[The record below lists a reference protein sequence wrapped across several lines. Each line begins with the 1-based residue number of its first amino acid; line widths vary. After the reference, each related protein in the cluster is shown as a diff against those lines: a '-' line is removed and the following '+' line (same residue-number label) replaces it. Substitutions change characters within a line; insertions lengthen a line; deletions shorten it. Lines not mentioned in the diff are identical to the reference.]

1 MRSRLKS
8 MTFPRQLYIIPL
20 IALTIVPSVA
30 VLSNER
36 VIAQTPEVQSQPT
49 QKIRIAV
56 LDFDYSSIS
65 NPSWLSFLQG
75 GARGVSDILVNRL
88 VQSGSYSVI
97 ERSQLEAILQEQNLG
112 ASGRVDASTAAEIG
126 RILGVQAVI
135 IGSITQFDLERKS
148 SGGGAFGVNVSNDE
162 TEAYVKLSA
171 RVVNTTTAEIMMVAE
186 GNGKADQSDNSTR
199 VFGIGGGSSTDN
211 EGKLFTQATEQA
223 IDQVV
228 GSLSENSAKMTS
240 LPNATSSI
248 TALVAD
254 VTGSTIVLNKGTS
267 AGYQQ
272 GMRVAI
278 ERVTKEVK
286 DPATGQV
293 IRRLTQPVGVVEI
306 TEADSQSSVGKV
318 VSGTQFKVG
327 DVAKPT
333 QQ

>member
-1 MRSRLKS
+1 

>member
-1 MRSRLKS
+1 MRSRLKF
-8 MTFPRQLYIIPL
+8 MTFPRQLYSIPL
-20 IALTIVPSVA
+20 IALTIVPSIA
-30 VLSNER
+30 VLGNVR
-36 VIAQTPEVQSQPT
+36 ANAQTSEVQSQPT

-56 LDFDYSSIS
+56 LDFDYGSVS
-65 NPSWLSFLQG
+65 NPSWLSFLPG

-88 VQSGSYSVI
+88 VQSGSYTVI
-97 ERSQLEAILQEQNLG
+97 ERSQLEAILQEQDLG

-148 SGGGAFGVNVSNDE
+148 SGGGALGIGVSNEE

-171 RVVNTTTAEIMMVAE
+171 RVVNTTSAEIMMVAE
-186 GNGKADQSDNSTR
+186 GNGQADQSDGSVS

-228 GSLSENSAKMTS
+228 GALGENSAKMTS
-240 LPNATSSI
+240 LPNAIPSI

-254 VTGSTIVLNKGTS
+254 VTGNTIVLNKGTS

-293 IRRLTQPVGVVEI
+293 IRRLTQPVGVVEL
-306 TEADSQSSVGKV
+306 TEVDSQSSVGKV

-333 QQ
+333 Q